1 MYSIQQTL
9 LNARQTLRSH
19 SDNPY
24 HEALLLLQFASGKSK
39 EFLLAH
45 ADETLQPSAC
55 ELFQKSVSRR
65 LTGEPIAYI
74 TQTKEFWSLPLEISP
89 GVLIPRPETELI
101 VETTLALAREKSN
114 ISILDL
120 GTGSGCIALA
130 LAKELPEANIVA
142 CDHSP
147 ASVLLAQK
155 NARKLNLDNVRII
168 QSDWFKQVT
177 QPFFDIIVSNPPYI
191 SEQDSELE
199 HSVRQFEPASALF
212 AENNGLASLYHII
225 RQARQRL
232 HGGGTLVL
240 EHGYR
245 QAQAVHRC
253 LRECHYQHIDT
264 LQDIQQLDR
273 VTRGSTPSHLNAR

>member
-9 LNARQTLRSH
+9 LNARQILRGH

-39 EFLLAH
+39 EFLLGH
-45 ADETLQPSAC
+45 ADETLQKSAC
-55 ELFQKSVSRR
+55 ELFQKSLSRR

-101 VETTLALAREKSN
+101 VETTLALAREKQN

-120 GTGSGCIALA
+120 GTGSGCVALA
-130 LAKELPEANIVA
+130 LAKELPQANIVA
-142 CDHSP
+142 CDNSR

-155 NARKLNLDNVRII
+155 NARKFNLDNVSII
-168 QSDWFKQVT
+168 KSDWFSQIT

-191 SEQDSELE
+191 SARDSELE
-199 HSVRQFEPASALF
+199 HNVGLFEPASALF

-232 HGGGTLVL
+232 GYGGTLLL
-240 EHGYR
+240 EHGYQ
-245 QAQAVHRC
+245 QAQAVQHC
-253 LRECHYQHIDT
+253 LRQNHYHHIET

-273 VTRGSTPSHLNAR
+273 VTKACVPID